1 MPPTD
6 VAVPLLAVDESE
18 DRDVEGVRERCSDAS
33 SDACSVGY
41 RIKYEVCGRWSRP
54 TDWLVVLS
62 EKL

>member
-1 MPPTD
+1 
-6 VAVPLLAVDESE
+6 VPLLAVDESE
-18 DRDVEGVRERCSDAS
+18 DRDVEGVRERCSEAS

-62 EKL
+62 VKLYAGWRT